1 LAKIDVR
8 RRAEIGRERR
18 ARTRAQLIEAA
29 RFLLARRAIASV
41 TVEDVT
47 GRARL
52 AKGTFYSHFTH
63 LDGLWAAVAAE
74 LVEALE
80 GVADATRGLVD
91 DPVERIALGCA
102 AFIRE
107 SRRNPAWG
115 ALMARGAW
123 AFPSVAGAARER
135 LKADLRLAQRQGR
148 LADFSTEV
156 GFGLVFG
163 IVLQAMCAASEAR
176 LSPGEVADVVQGI
189 LRALGVGADEAEWAV
204 RHVDEVA
211 ASMQGADSTR
221 PTNLT

>member
-1 LAKIDVR
+1 VWL
-8 RRAEIGRERR
+8 
-18 ARTRAQLIEAA
+18 TRQ
-29 RFLLARRAIASV
+29 
-41 TVEDVT
+41 ED
-47 GRARL
+47 
-52 AKGTFYSHFTH
+52 FI
-63 LDGLWAAVAAE
+63 
-74 LVEALE
+74 
-80 GVADATRGLVD
+80 D

-102 AFIRE
+102 AFVRA
-107 SRRNPAWG
+107 SWRNPAWG

-135 LKADLRLAQRQGR
+135 LKADLRLAQCQGR
-148 LADFSTEV
+148 LADFSIEV

-163 IVLQAMCAASEAR
+163 IVVQAMCAASEAR

-189 LRALGVGADEAEWAV
+189 LRALGVGAYEAECAV